1 MVTRFTHGNEP
12 VAKLKT
18 HSLEGNRP
26 ASEAL
31 SRRSDGNI
39 ATRRGGLSHYQ
50 HRASHHSAQR
60 DERDASSYITR
71 RPTKQ
76 R

>member
-1 MVTRFTHGNEP
+1 MVTRFTHDDEP
-12 VAKLKT
+12 VAKLKA

-39 ATRRGGLSHYQ
+39 AARRGGLSHYQ
-50 HRASHHSAQR
+50 HRASHHSAQH
-60 DERDASSYITR
+60 DERGASSYITR
-71 RPTKQ
+71 GPTKH